1 MTLFSL
7 VLLPFLIIEKLF
19 IRIETHWSWAITAYF
34 TGARIIRARKPTLVY
49 STGGAYSAHLAGY
62 WLKRRFGLPWI
73 AEIHDPMI
81 FPGLTKNKMRM
92 RFSAWL
98 EGIIC
103 KHADVVWWFTEEAL
117 ARARTRH
124 PELGERGHC
133 IIPGANAPVF
143 TREPYRRGKHLVIGH
158 FGSLAETRN
167 LEIFLLGLR
176 RVLEKN
182 PQWTEHIRLHLY
194 GGGIDA
200 VSAQALKDFPHPS
213 MIENFGRLETD
224 PKSGE
229 SGRDRVL
236 KRMNA
241 ADCLL
246 LLHGTVPFCEEYIPS
261 KMFEYLWTQRPIL
274 ALVWHNPQME
284 HMLRELGH
292 WAVKADDADSIA
304 SALEELHARWMHDDL
319 ADSGTHSPYTSEAAT
334 RQIIALAR
342 ESLTRNSLRT

>member
-1 MTLFSL
+1 
-7 VLLPFLIIEKLF
+7 
-19 IRIETHWSWAITAYF
+19 
-34 TGARIIRARKPTLVY
+34 
-49 STGGAYSAHLAGY
+49 
-62 WLKRRFGLPWI
+62 
-73 AEIHDPMI
+73 MI

-98 EGIIC
+98 EGIIS

-117 ARARTRH
+117 ARARARH

-133 IIPGANAPVF
+133 IIPGANAPEF
-143 TREPYRRGKHLVIGH
+143 SRAPYQRGKHLVIGH

-182 PQWTEHIRLHLY
+182 PQWVEHIRLHLY

-200 VSAQALKDFPHPS
+200 VSARALRVFPHPA
-213 MIENFGRLETD
+213 MIEQFGRLETD
-224 PKSGE
+224 SKTGE
-229 SGRDRVL
+229 SGRDQVI

-261 KMFEYLWTQRPIL
+261 KMYEYLWTQRPIL

-284 HMLRELGH
+284 RMLRELGH
-292 WAVKADDADSIA
+292 WAVKSDDANSIA
-304 SALEELHARWMHDDL
+304 SAIEEMHARWMRDDL
-319 ADSGTHSPYTSEAAT
+319 ADSGTPSPYTSEAAT
-334 RQIIALAR
+334 HQIIAWAR
-342 ESLTRNSLRT
+342 ESLKRGSLRP